1 MKASLW
7 QEGNVLALAVIKLK
21 LQKHTSSSHQ
31 LRFIVALARLNSPSN
46 LKLSPVRAEQE
57 ERDLENTRASC

>member
-31 LRFIVALARLNSPSN
+31 LRLIVALARLNSSSN

-57 ERDLENTRASC
+57 ARGLENTRASC